1 MLKTKVAVITG
12 AASGMGRA
20 LAVYYEGHGVHVVIC
35 DRDLSPAGSPP
46 TLAPVISSADAD
58 CVVR

>member
-20 LAVYYEGHGVHVVIC
+20 LAVYYEGHGVHVFIVIAIF
-35 DRDLSPAGSPP
+35 RP
-46 TLAPVISSADAD
+46 LAPRPLWLLS
-58 CVVR
+58 